1 MSRILKTITVISLSA
16 LLVACAR
23 DDGSKRQISGNE
35 DYLESPE
42 LKTLQPAV
50 GTILPMQYSDYSIP
64 QPNSQGGL
72 GKELDIRPPL
82 QVLGVLNGSRTQAL
96 GDQAE
101 VVFESNGLNLASTLQ
116 NTFAKKGIAVA
127 NNGADAGGN
136 LSWTTDWVNWDRTDE
151 KSSYQAQYQISAVGN
166 GYSSIIHVKLNA
178 LQQNGKAVTSTAL
191 VSRYTVLMLNT
202 LIEQIYLEQTNLSA
216 NNVASSN

>member
-50 GTILPMQYSDYSIP
+50 GTILPMQYSDYNIP

-72 GKELDIRPPL
+72 GKELDIRSPL

-116 NTFAKKGIAVA
+116 NTFAKKGIVVA
-127 NNGADAGGN
+127 ADPGSN
-136 LSWTTDWVNWDRTDE
+136 LSWTTDWVNWNRADE
-151 KSSYQAQYQISAVGN
+151 KSPYQAKYQISVVGN
-166 GYSSIIHVKLNA
+166 GYSNIIHVKLNA

-191 VSRYTVLMLNT
+191 ISRYTVLMLNT
-202 LIEQIYLEQTNLSA
+202 LIEPIYLEQTNLSA